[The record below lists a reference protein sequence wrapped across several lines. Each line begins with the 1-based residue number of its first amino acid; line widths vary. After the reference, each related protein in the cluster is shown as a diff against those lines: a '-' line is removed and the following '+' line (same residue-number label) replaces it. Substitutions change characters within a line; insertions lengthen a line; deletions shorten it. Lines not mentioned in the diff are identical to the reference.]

1 MVRIPPGAD
10 DPKSLTPQQ
19 PDRHSPP
26 SAHPTST
33 ASSSPLR
40 RRRSGESS
48 RVAADLKQIGETLNA
63 GEAGLIVVYAT
74 NMADQVAASIKAD
87 NKYVSASID
96 ASADDIA
103 AQIKAAEGGDS

>member
-1 MVRIPPGAD
+1 M
-10 DPKSLTPQQ
+10 
-19 PDRHSPP
+19 
-26 SAHPTST
+26 
-33 ASSSPLR
+33 
-40 RRRSGESS
+40 
-48 RVAADLKQIGETLNA
+48 
-63 GEAGLIVVYAT
+63 IVVYAT